1 MFKSLSLVSLG
12 GCCQKVEV
20 THSSSHLK
28 NIYDYIYGTY
38 TLSGVIN
45 DQNYYISDGFDGSHA
60 IWWCSTY
67 SDWVIGDVSKL
78 GQCDPYAYLQTNK
91 CVDTSGYD
99 WVWRDYTDGNQ
110 FKSAEEGLKI
120 VCWNPGKLL
129 EVHSNINNKCIV
141 TQKLIIQF

>member
-1 MFKSLSLVSLG
+1 MSLG

-78 GQCDPYAYLQTNK
+78 GQCDPYAYLQTNE

-99 WVWRDYTDGNQ
+99 WVWKDYIDGNQ
-110 FKSAEEGLKI
+110 FKSAGEGLKI
-120 VCWNPGKLL
+120 ICWNPGKLNSATL
-129 EVHSNINNKCIV
+129 NV
-141 TQKLIIQF
+141 